1 MMFDIIMLSAI
12 TIIKQDGLFGMVQSN
27 NNTITTT
34 TVVYTLHGGE
44 IFAITVTTSSLCN
57 FPFLYIYP
65 TTGRYKKPGQAQTAL
80 KLSYSFLFSCF
91 LMFIYMQLVLLLRS
105 SSSCTTFFIA
115 TSFPKARELLLL
127 CVRFILLWV
136 AASILLSIKYHDTF
150 ILKCIILWL
159 QNTNVMIE

>member
-12 TIIKQDGLFGMVQSN
+12 TIIKQDGLFGMVYGN

-65 TTGRYKKPGQAQTAL
+65 TTGRYNKPGQAQTAL

-91 LMFIYMQLVLLLRS
+91 LMFIYMQLVSCWGHHHHALHFLLQHLFLRLANYFYCALDLYFCGWQHQYFWVS
-105 SSSCTTFFIA
+105 NTMVL
-115 TSFPKARELLLL
+115 SFQN
-127 CVRFILLWV
+127 
-136 AASILLSIKYHDTF
+136 LSFCGCKIQ
-150 ILKCIILWL
+150 I
-159 QNTNVMIE
+159 